1 MPEGQAR
8 TPFNCVRTYVRP
20 YVRTYVRTSPRS
32 NLDPYTFIK
41 QLSVCE
47 VPEDVSLFEKIS
59 KDVYKANYKVS
70 EVDALC
76 GSEFVWIIKDLE

>member
-1 MPEGQAR
+1 LKALGKKLAVFTMAGLFSFLGFR
-8 TPFNCVRTYVRP
+8 VGVG
-20 YVRTYVRTSPRS
+20 
-32 NLDPYTFIK
+32 LG

-70 EVDALC
+70 EVEALC
-76 GSEFVWIIKDLE
+76 GSEFVGIIKDLE